1 MNGIKIKFVS
11 PKFKINTS
19 LNEKK
24 ILKHLEKCGRRCYQS
39 DGKITE
45 DSCYKFVSNLI
56 TRGHESVLEHFSFS
70 VTFTCSRAISHQLV
84 RHRISS
90 FSEQSQRYCNYT
102 SKVQLQVI
110 IPHWISEKDKEVLA
124 KAGTIIVSLPN
135 YDQDEYDYIYF
146 PNVSEETL
154 IWADSIGHSVEAYR
168 ELIQA
173 GFKPEE
179 ARSVLPNSVKTEIT
193 MTANIREWRH
203 MLKLRT
209 SPAADSEMRGLMIP
223 FLKQLKEILPTL
235 FSDIE
240 VNKNEAK

>member
-1 MNGIKIKFVS
+1 MDGIKIKFVF
-11 PKFKINTS
+11 PKFKINAV

-39 DGKITE
+39 DNKITK

-70 VTFTCSRAISHQLV
+70 VTFICSRAISHQLV

-90 FSEQSQRYCNYT
+90 FSEQSQRYCNYAK
-102 SKVQLQVI
+102 KVQLQVI
-110 IPHWISEKDKEVLA
+110 IPHWISEKDKEILA
-124 KAGTIIVSLPN
+124 KAGTITVYPVDWEQEIYN
-135 YDQDEYDYIYF
+135 YIYF

-154 IWADSIGHSVEAYR
+154 VWADSIGHSAESYR
-168 ELIQA
+168 ELVQA

-179 ARSVLPNSVKTEIT
+179 ARSVLPNSIKTEIT
-193 MTANIREWRH
+193 MSANIREWRH

-209 SPAADSEMRGLMIP
+209 SPAADSEMRELMIP
-223 FLKQLKEILPTL
+223 FLKQLKESLPTL
-235 FSDIE
+235 FNDIE
-240 VNKNEAK
+240 V